1 MGRWRNKGEAQPAP
15 EAPRRNAKK
24 KANQEM
30 QAFNTRLFD
39 PVNATIEHADK
50 LEMQSLANAARG
62 GDPQAVQAYQDKLWN
77 SGLTQ
82 EEKLALGEMFTEHP
96 PQRGH
101 SRRIKATLPKEG
113 TVGMEPGGGYGGK
126 IPKELTDN
134 YDKQIDPNQVAY
146 RGPGQVGE
154 SYTTY
159 PGQKGEGWG
168 NEAIQA
174 AMLAAQKKGG
184 FGGGSP
190 YPEMSQV
197 DIQELLKWLGQRY
210 QNGRPQPGARM
221 NERYGMNGPAARG
234 Y

>member
-1 MGRWRNKGEAQPAP
+1 MGRWRNKGEAPAP

-82 EEKLALGEMFTEHP
+82 EEKLALGEMFKVKKP
-96 PQRGH
+96 KRG
-101 SRRIKATLPKEG
+101 RGGRIKASPQDLPVSPELKMFIDQEG
-113 TVGMEPGGGYGGK
+113 
-126 IPKELTDN
+126 
-134 YDKQIDPNQVAY
+134 
-146 RGPGQVGE
+146 
-154 SYTTY
+154 
-159 PGQKGEGWG
+159 
-168 NEAIQA
+168 
-174 AMLAAQKKGG
+174 
-184 FGGGSP
+184 
-190 YPEMSQV
+190 
-197 DIQELLKWLGQRY
+197 RY
-210 QNGRPQPGARM
+210 QRPVR
-221 NERYGMNGPAARG
+221 ERYGMNGPASRG